1 MKQSIV
7 LVLVAF
13 ITLQTDAQSVGI
25 GTNNPHG
32 SSILELNSGNKGLL
46 FPRVADTSSVAN
58 PVKGL
63 VVFSLASNRLWIFNG
78 AKWEGSGGDEWW
90 LPMGD
95 SMVFT
100 RRKNVGIN
108 IENSIVQ
115 RDLPNLQVTGNF
127 LVQEK
132 TVASSAQPTAS
143 QTFLLPA
150 TAEILLPND
159 SVLRVQDPGGNGFY
173 PANARS
179 QGNATLLSEKGS
191 QTGWLLKFNSNDFA
205 LASGDSLII
214 SSQPYPACIDDHV
227 RLLVQGDAAP
237 ADFIMS
243 AGQKLYLVFRSDAS
257 QQEKGFDVI
266 ISRIYSTNKKP
277 LPPVGNSGN
286 AMFFNSGSFGVGFN
300 PVPSGLQSIAIGTN
314 TRASGANSL
323 SLGMESQ
330 AIGNGSCAIGVRSMA
345 FSEDSYAFGSNSQAL
360 AAGSYVLGFDSKS
373 YAGSSLALGG
383 QLISRSVGG
392 VVLGYGN
399 DSSDAPSPIP
409 RLTDRIFQVGNG
421 LIGGNNGRS
430 NAITILRNG
439 NIGIGT
445 VQPEASLHLN
455 NVTGNRR
462 LVLWQTVPGSDLE
475 YFGLGINDF
484 AMRYNVASG
493 SSHIF
498 YSANTQV
505 FSINQFGNAT
515 LRGALTQNSD
525 MRLKKGFSRIESS
538 LDKLAHVHGYRY
550 HWKEA
555 SRGNDRQIGLLAQ
568 EIKAGF
574 PELVSEGNDG
584 YMSVN
589 YSGFTAVLL
598 EAIHELKKELEGLKK
613 EMTRIKKEKEKEK
626 EKWKGKEKER

>member
-1 MKQSIV
+1 MKHSVV
-7 LVLVAF
+7 LMLVVFAF
-13 ITLQTDAQSVGI
+13 LRTNAQSVGI
-25 GTNNPHG
+25 GTSNPHS

-63 VVFSLASNRLWIFNG
+63 VVFSLASNRLWIYNG
-78 AKWEGSGGDEWW
+78 MKWEGNAGDEWW
-90 LPMGD
+90 TPLGD

-100 RRKNVGIN
+100 RRKSVGIN
-108 IENSIVQ
+108 MENFIVQ
-115 RDLPNLQVTGNF
+115 RDLPNLLVTGNF

-132 TVASSAQPTAS
+132 TMTSSAQPTAA
-143 QTFLLPA
+143 QTFLLPS

-179 QGNATLLSEKGS
+179 QGNALLLTEKGN
-191 QTGWLLKFNSNDFA
+191 QTGWLLKFNSNDFGMGA
-205 LASGDSLII
+205 GDSLII

-227 RLLVQGDAAP
+227 QLLVQGDAAP
-237 ADFIMS
+237 ADFTMS
-243 AGQKLYLVFRSDAS
+243 AGKRLYLVFRSDAS
-257 QQEKGFDVI
+257 LQDKGFDVI
-266 ISRIYSTNKKP
+266 ISRVYSASKKP
-277 LPPVGNSGN
+277 LPPVSNSGN
-286 AMFFNSGSFGVGFN
+286 AMFFNNGSFGVGFN
-300 PVPSGLQSIAIGTN
+300 PVSSGLQSIAMGTN
-314 TRASGANSL
+314 ARASGASSL
-323 SLGMESQ
+323 SLGLESQ
-330 AIGNGSCAIGVRSMA
+330 AIGNSSCAIGVRSIA
-345 FSEDSYAFGSNSQAL
+345 LAEDSYAFGSNSQAL
-360 AAGSYVLGFDSKS
+360 AAGAYVFGFDSKS

-383 QLISRSVGG
+383 QLISRTVGG

-399 DSSDAPSPIP
+399 DTSDAPTLIARS
-409 RLTDRIFQVGNG
+409 TDRIFQVGNG
-421 LIGGNNGRS
+421 LIGGISNRS

-445 VQPEASLHLN
+445 VQPEASLHLKN
-455 NVTGNRR
+455 ETGNRR
-462 LVLWQTVPGSDLE
+462 VVLWQTISGSDQE

-525 MRLKKGFSRIESS
+525 VRLKKDFSTIGSS
-538 LDKLAHVHGYRY
+538 LDKLKDIHGYRY
-550 HWKEA
+550 YWKES

-568 EIKAGF
+568 EVKAGF
-574 PELVSEGNDG
+574 PELVNEGNDG
-584 YMSVN
+584 YLSVN

-598 EAIHELKKELEGLKK
+598 EAIHELKKELIEQKKQLEELKKSLKK
-613 EMTRIKKEKEKEK
+613 E
-626 EKWKGKEKER
+626 